1 MVRRKGKTKNKNAI
15 ARKQHK
21 IICELRTAN
30 RMNSHLHRVEN
41 TACCACTMIQIVDP
55 SCLIW
60 AILRLY
66 VTTLICLIPLSIC
79 LLYSLLRLIKCN
91 DASEA
96 SILCALAGCAF
107 YGIVISS
114 LWKEDMEVIQQRQKE
129 QSIRLK
135 VYTLSKSVSGET
147 EIGDESRE
155 LRDMSSPC
163 PICLDDYEEG
173 NEISFGERCNHVFH
187 AGCINRWTDL
197 RHTACPCCR
206 QHLLSRENIAISSIV
221 EEVRLSLVFS

>member
-1 MVRRKGKTKNKNAI
+1 
-15 ARKQHK
+15 
-21 IICELRTAN
+21 
-30 RMNSHLHRVEN
+30 
-41 TACCACTMIQIVDP
+41 MIQIVDP

-96 SILCALAGCAF
+96 SILCSLAGCAF

-114 LWKEDMEVIQQRQKE
+114 LWKEDMEAVQQRPKAAP
-129 QSIRLK
+129 IVLK
-135 VYTLSKSVSGET
+135 VYTLST
-147 EIGDESRE
+147 LAGDEHEESRE

-163 PICLDDYEEG
+163 AICLGEYEAG
-173 NEISFGERCNHVFH
+173 DKISQGERCNHAFH
-187 AGCINRWTDL
+187 AMCISKWTEL
-197 RHTACPCCR
+197 RNTACPCCR
-206 QHLLSRENIAISSIV
+206 QHLLSQHSIIMTSV
-221 EEVRLSLVFS
+221 IEEARLSAARA